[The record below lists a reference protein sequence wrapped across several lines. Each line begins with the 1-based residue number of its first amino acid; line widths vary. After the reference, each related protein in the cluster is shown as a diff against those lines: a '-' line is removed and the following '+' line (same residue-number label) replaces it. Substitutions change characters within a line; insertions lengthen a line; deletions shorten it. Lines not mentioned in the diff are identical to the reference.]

1 MWLSN
6 LSAALDLDDSG
17 SQSDDQQ
24 EAPLIDPKT
33 PDVTLVG
40 EISKFGGSLLYEG
53 GALLQE
59 MNHHVF
65 SGAVVDMLAP
75 EDEDEDRSTHRLQS
89 AETYQRTS
97 KHDHTTA
104 QNLLDPKKLTA
115 PKTVGVVGDD
125 TAQVADLVRCLA
137 QSGHNIAV
145 TCPTKVAT
153 AAVGTFNGCS
163 NRDGRSIGVMPEA
176 HAASYRRDRQFL
188 SEPEVP
194 VFVQPRDVLRTLVCS
209 CDVLVIL
216 GDDSKVV
223 RELMRLRGAGATAV
237 RLAASPKRS
246 TASPFLGSTVKTVEE
261 ALEHVHQILSSNIS
275 ADTARFTDAAVVD
288 DLVCV
293 ESVDKEEGDD
303 DGLGTYEVVD
313 FIEGG
318 GRR

>member
-1 MWLSN
+1 
-6 LSAALDLDDSG
+6 
-17 SQSDDQQ
+17 
-24 EAPLIDPKT
+24 
-33 PDVTLVG
+33 
-40 EISKFGGSLLYEG
+40 
-53 GALLQE
+53 

-176 HAASYRRDRQFL
+176 HAASYRRDV
-188 SEPEVP
+188 SP
-194 VFVQPRDVLRTLVCS
+194 VSTPVADSAVSGVAPVLRCRAARCCWHAT
-209 CDVLVIL
+209 
-216 GDDSKVV
+216 
-223 RELMRLRGAGATAV
+223 RNGAGSQSV
-237 RLAASPKRS
+237 RLTHSQSCATDLWGGCVGGIA
-246 TASPFLGSTVKTVEE
+246 E
-261 ALEHVHQILSSNIS
+261 AIPVR
-275 ADTARFTDAAVVD
+275 T
-288 DLVCV
+288 
-293 ESVDKEEGDD
+293 
-303 DGLGTYEVVD
+303 
-313 FIEGG
+313 
-318 GRR
+318 